1 MHTINVENSINSGQ
15 VFLWEKK
22 DQFWYGIN
30 GQDVLCVSKNGVI
43 SSYKNQKIDFFRKKD
58 NFDLIL
64 LSISKDKKVREAIKK
79 FPGLRILRQDP
90 FQCLIS
96 FIISANNNITKIK
109 NNLENMTKSYGKKVK
124 YKNQEFF
131 LFPKP
136 KTLAELKINE
146 IKDLGVGYRAEFIKK
161 AAEMVVLKQINFEFL
176 KKISYEEAKK
186 NIIEI
191 PGVGDK
197 VADCVMLF
205 SLDKLDATPID
216 RWMIRIL
223 QKYYFKKFV
232 VETKSITPKQYNML
246 HEKIVNYF
254 GEYAGYAQQFL
265 FKMERE
271 NYQKKWAVNP

>member
-30 GQDVLCVSKNGVI
+30 GQDVLCVSKNGAI

-58 NFDLIL
+58 NFGLVL
-64 LSISKDKKVREAIKK
+64 SSISNDKKVREAIKK

-136 KTLAELKINE
+136 KILAELKINE

-161 AAEMVVLKQINFEFL
+161 AAEMVVFKKIDFEFL
-176 KKISYEEAKK
+176 KKTNYKEAKK
-186 NIIEI
+186 IIIEI

-223 QKYYFKKFV
+223 QKYYVKKFLI
-232 VETKSITPKQYNML
+232 ETKSITPKQYNML